1 MRFTL
6 PLQAI
11 MEAAISS
18 TLSHPNVVQTYT
30 YTIRPM
36 RDTSGHA
43 TDDPQKEE
51 LAKMGIVM
59 GG

>member
-1 MRFTL
+1 MRGRGG
-6 PLQAI
+6 AG
-11 MEAAISS
+11 
-18 TLSHPNVVQTYT
+18 
-30 YTIRPM
+30 IRPIM